1 VRGEEE
7 KEENCK
13 DEREGKEKNRKKS
26 MSIII
31 SSSANG
37 KTIECERERIL
48 KVSVAQVLG
57 LNDELESSEEF
68 NNNEWEGGG
77 GGRSG
82 NQTASFY

>member
-1 VRGEEE
+1 MRGEEE

-26 MSIII
+26 MSII

-37 KTIECERERIL
+37 KPIECERERIL

-68 NNNEWEGGG
+68 NNDGWEGGG

-82 NQTASFY
+82 NQTASLY